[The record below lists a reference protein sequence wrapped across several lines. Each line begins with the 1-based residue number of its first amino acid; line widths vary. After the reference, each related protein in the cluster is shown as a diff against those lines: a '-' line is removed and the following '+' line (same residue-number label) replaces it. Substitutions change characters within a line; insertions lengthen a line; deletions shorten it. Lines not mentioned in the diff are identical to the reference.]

1 MPCSPRSSV
10 RCLRSATYRPR
21 CSWLQASGK
30 ATDESDIDVAV
41 LLDQAPGSS
50 ERKAVLGGLIEA
62 LGQQLRADR
71 LDIVILNGAPPNLA
85 FHALKGGLVAF
96 ERSPELLHRFRVGT
110 YSRHSDY
117 EPVERFFRSVTK
129 PAGPRC
135 PRG

>member
-1 MPCSPRSSV
+1 LLAAIGRALSPLGNVQAALLFGSR
-10 RCLRSATYRPR
+10 ATGR
-21 CSWLQASGK
+21 

-41 LLDQAPGSS
+41 LLDQEPGSS
-50 ERKAVLGGLIEA
+50 QRKAVLGGLIEA
-62 LGQQLRADR
+62 LGRQLRADR

-96 ERSPELLHRFRVGT
+96 ERSPELLHRFRVAT

-117 EPVERFFRSVTK
+117 EPVERFFRGVTK
-129 PAGPRC
+129 KRAALGA